1 MTLRQAAINAC
12 ETFARPDSPA
22 MENVASL
29 ALMYLAV
36 GVGLFAQPDPG
47 TAEAEDF
54 TPLGQAR
61 IFRATLSA
69 VLLWPIVLLR
79 RLG

>member
-1 MTLRQAAINAC
+1 MEQLAIL
-12 ETFARPDSPA
+12 
-22 MENVASL
+22 V
-29 ALMYLAV
+29 LMYLAL
-36 GVGLFAQPDPG
+36 GAGLFAQPDPG
-47 TAEAEDF
+47 TAAACDF

-61 IFRATLSA
+61 IFRATLPA

>member
-1 MTLRQAAINAC
+1 
-12 ETFARPDSPA
+12 
-22 MENVASL
+22 MESLASL

-36 GVGLFAQPDPG
+36 GVGLFAQPEPG
-47 TAEAEDF
+47 TAELGDF
-54 TPLGQAR
+54 TLPSQAR
-61 IFRATLSA
+61 IFRATLPA

>member
-1 MTLRQAAINAC
+1 MA
-12 ETFARPDSPA
+12 D
-22 MENVASL
+22 VATL

-36 GVGLFAQPDPG
+36 GVGLFAQPDPS
-47 TAEAEDF
+47 TAGVEDF
-54 TPLGQAR
+54 SPLGQAR
-61 IFRATLSA
+61 IFRATLPA